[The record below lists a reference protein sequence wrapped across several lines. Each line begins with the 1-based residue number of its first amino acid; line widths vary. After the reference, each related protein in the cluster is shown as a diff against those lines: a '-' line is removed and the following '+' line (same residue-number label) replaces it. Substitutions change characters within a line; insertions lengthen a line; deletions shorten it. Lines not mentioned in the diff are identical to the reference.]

1 VVFVTICWPVEPWV
15 VVWLVRGERRRQPV
29 VVIRSAHRGHLCD
42 LTKEVDMV
50 TTIGIDPHKATHTAV
65 AINETETVLGEIT
78 IPADRYQTKTLIDWA
93 SELDGDGRLWAVEAA
108 GGLGYLLSQQLIA
121 DGEQV
126 VDVPPV
132 LASRVRVLGSGR
144 SDKNDPNDA
153 RSVAIAALR
162 QPGLAVVLREDHTQV
177 LRMLAKR
184 HLELTALRTQ
194 AVCRL
199 HSVLAQ
205 LRPGGMRP
213 RLSAAK
219 AARMLGGM
227 RNLEPIS
234 EQRRT
239 MARIH
244 LGDIRRLD
252 REIKANKVLI
262 SKAVVA
268 SKTTVTDVYG
278 VGPIVAAFL
287 VGYTGDIG
295 RFASGN
301 HYASYNGT
309 APIEFSSGGKKRHRL
324 SLRGNRKLNHAI
336 HMAAVTQI
344 RHDTVGRVYYNR
356 KQAEGKTKKEAL
368 RALKRRISN
377 VVYQRLVTDQQS

>member
-1 VVFVTICWPVEPWV
+1 VPTVA
-15 VVWLVRGERRRQPV
+15 
-29 VVIRSAHRGHLCD
+29 IRD
-42 LTKEVDMV
+42 FDKEVDMV

-65 AINETETVLGEIT
+65 AINETETVLGELT

-93 SELDGDGRLWAVEAA
+93 SGLDGGGRLWAIEAA

-121 DGEQV
+121 DGEHV

-132 LASRVRVLGSGR
+132 LASRVRLLGSGR

-162 QPGLAVVLREDHTQV
+162 QPGLAVVQREDHTQV

-194 AVCRL
+194 AACRL
-199 HSVLAQ
+199 HSVLTQ
-205 LRPGGMRP
+205 LRPGGMGQ
-213 RLSAAK
+213 RLSAQK
-219 AARMLGGM
+219 AARMLRGLRTLDAVG
-227 RNLEPIS
+227 N
-234 EQRRT
+234 QRRLT
-239 MARIH
+239 ARTH
-244 LGDIRRLD
+244 LGDISRLD
-252 REIKANKVLI
+252 GDIKANRTLI

-278 VGPIVAAFL
+278 VGPIVAAL
-287 VGYTGDIG
+287 LIGYTGDVG
-295 RFASGN
+295 RFASAG
-301 HYASYNGT
+301 HYAAYNGT
-309 APIEFSSGGKKRHRL
+309 TPIEVSSGGKKRHRL
-324 SLRGNRKLNHAI
+324 SMRGNRKLNHAI

-344 RHDTVGRVYYNR
+344 RHDTVGRVYYDK
-356 KQAEGKTKKEAL
+356 KQAEGKTRKEAL

-377 VVYQRLVTDQQS
+377 VVYQRLLTDQQTKTS

>member
-1 VVFVTICWPVEPWV
+1 
-15 VVWLVRGERRRQPV
+15 
-29 VVIRSAHRGHLCD
+29 
-42 LTKEVDMV
+42 MV

-78 IPADRYQTKTLIDWA
+78 IPADQHQTEKLIDWA
-93 SELDGDGRLWAVEAA
+93 GELDGGGRVWAVEAA

-121 DGEQV
+121 EGEHV

-132 LASRVRVLGSGR
+132 LASRVRLLGSGR

-153 RSVAIAALR
+153 RSVAIAALH

-194 AVCRL
+194 AACRL
-199 HSVLAQ
+199 HAVLTQ
-205 LRPGGMRP
+205 LRPGGMGR
-213 RLSAAK
+213 RLSAKQAS
-219 AARMLGGM
+219 RMLGGM
-227 RNLEPIS
+227 RTLDPVG

-239 MARIH
+239 MARTH

-262 SKAVVA
+262 RQAVA
-268 SKTTVTDVYG
+268 TSDTTVTDVYG

-287 VGYTGDIG
+287 IGYTNNIG
-295 RFASGN
+295 RFASAD
-301 HYASYNGT
+301 HYAAYNGT
-309 APIEFSSGGKKRHRL
+309 APVEYSSGGNKKHRL
-324 SLRGNRKLNHAI
+324 SMRGNRVLNHAI
-336 HMAAVTQI
+336 HMAAITQI
-344 RHDTVGRVYYNR
+344 RHDTPGRVYYNK
-356 KQAEGKTKKEAL
+356 KQAEGKTRKEAL
-368 RALKRRISN
+368 RALKRRISD
-377 VVYQRLVTDQQS
+377 VVYRKLEADQQTKTR

>member
-1 VVFVTICWPVEPWV
+1 MAI
-15 VVWLVRGERRRQPV
+15 
-29 VVIRSAHRGHLCD
+29 SCD
-42 LTKEVDMV
+42 YDKEVDMV

-65 AINETETVLGEIT
+65 AINESETVLGELT
-78 IPADRYQTKTLIDWA
+78 VPADRDQTKTLLDWA
-93 SELDGDGRLWAVEAA
+93 QNLDGDGRVWAIEAA

-121 DGEQV
+121 HGEHV

-162 QPGLAVVLREDHTQV
+162 QPGLARVRPEDHAQV

-199 HSVLAQ
+199 HSVLTQ
-205 LRPGGMRP
+205 LRPGGIGQ

-219 AARMLGGM
+219 AGRMLGGM
-227 RNLEPIS
+227 RNLDPIG

-239 MARIH
+239 MARTH

-262 SKAVVA
+262 SEAVA
-268 SKTTVTDVYG
+268 TSGTTVTDVYG
-278 VGPIVAAFL
+278 VGPVVAAFL
-287 VGYTGDIG
+287 IGYTGDIG
-295 RFASGN
+295 RFASAN

-309 APIEFSSGGKKRHRL
+309 APIEYSSGGKKRHRL
-324 SLRGNRKLNHAI
+324 SMRGNRKLNHAI

-344 RHDTVGRVYYNR
+344 RHDTPGRVYYDK
-356 KQAEGKTKKEAL
+356 KQAEGKTRKEAL
-368 RALKRRISN
+368 RALKRRVSDT
-377 VVYQRLVTDQQS
+377 VYQQLITDQQG